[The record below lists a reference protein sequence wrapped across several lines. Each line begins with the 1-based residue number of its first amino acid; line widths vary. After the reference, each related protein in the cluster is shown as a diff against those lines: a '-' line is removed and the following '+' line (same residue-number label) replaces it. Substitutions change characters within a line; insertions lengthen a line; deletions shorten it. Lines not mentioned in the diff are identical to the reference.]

1 MKAILGAALFGSV
14 ALASGVRAQQ
24 LSPNL
29 MADADCK
36 LRIEMPTGNWMI
48 NGYDPFGNDAPT
60 GTYDLMFV
68 NDGSRECKFYPIFQ
82 TDGSVLGL
90 AQNTDTS
97 RILYT
102 LLDTYGQ
109 YDATPIGGR
118 TVRRTTNRAVVV
130 APHSQQL
137 VRYILNIADQTIP
150 GDGLFTQRLIVDAE
164 SLTGEPLAQHQIL
177 LGLNVLP
184 SAVLGL
190 AGEFHR
196 NRGQADIDLGELRE
210 GIPAIPLQLQVHS
223 TRSYKL
229 KVQSLNSGKL
239 RLTGSD
245 WTIPYQM
252 MIDGRQIPFGSS
264 ASFGISGRAGIQL
277 AALPVAFRI
286 GNVDDRRAGTYSDTV
301 TVTISVD

>member
-1 MKAILGAALFGSV
+1 MMKAIIVAVIGSF
-14 ALASGVRAQQ
+14 ALAAAGQAQQ
-24 LSPNL
+24 LPANL
-29 MADADCK
+29 TDADCK
-36 LRIEMPTGNWMI
+36 LRIDVPTGNWVI
-48 NGYDPFGNDAPT
+48 NGYDPFGSDAPT

-68 NDGSRECKFYPIFQ
+68 NEGGRECKFYPIFQ

-90 AQNTDTS
+90 AQGTDTS

-102 LLDTYGQ
+102 LLDTYGE

-118 TVRRTTNRAVVV
+118 TVRRNTNRAVVV

-137 VRYILNIADQTIP
+137 VRYILNIADPTIP
-150 GDGLFTQRLIVDAE
+150 GDGMFTQRLILSAE
-164 SLTGEPLAQHQIL
+164 NVTGEPLAQRQIV

-223 TRSYKL
+223 TRGYKL
-229 KVQSLNSGKL
+229 KVQSLNTGKL
-239 RLTGSD
+239 RLAGTD
-245 WTIPYQM
+245 WAIPYQM
-252 MIDGRQIPFGSS
+252 MIDGRQITFGSS
-264 ASFGISGRAGIQL
+264 ASYGTHGRVGTQVAS
-277 AALPVAFRI
+277 LPVAFRV
-286 GNVDDRRAGTYSDTV
+286 GNVAERRAGTYSDTV
-301 TVTISVD
+301 TITISIE